1 MREDMKEVMR
11 LINQYGF
18 YKWEE
23 GYVTSG
29 KHNDMSDEDY
39 NKKLY
44 AYLMYLKEMY
54 NKILN
59 EIEKIIE

>member
-1 MREDMKEVMR
+1 MRKDMKEVMR

-23 GYVTSG
+23 GYATADRDNG
-29 KHNDMSDEDY
+29 ISDYKAEDY
-39 NKKLY
+39 NK
-44 AYLMYLKEMY
+44 MC

-59 EIEKIIE
+59 DIEKIIE